1 MRIGLFTDT
10 YEPHIN
16 GVSTSVAMLKRAL
29 EKKNHIVYVVT
40 VNDSAIKYNYDEYLE
55 SYILPEVI
63 SYYIANAY
71 YRNAMYETT
80 WMQEFNSARDILN
93 ITEINEVKVSTE
105 VRKLLRIK
113 YALEVIS
120 EDPLDF
126 KKIEY

>member
-1 MRIGLFTDT
+1 M
-10 YEPHIN
+10 
-16 GVSTSVAMLKRAL
+16 
-29 EKKNHIVYVVT
+29 
-40 VNDSAIKYNYDEYLE
+40 
-55 SYILPEVI
+55 
-63 SYYIANAY
+63 ANAY

-80 WMQEFNSARDILN
+80 WIQEFNSARDILN
-93 ITEINEVKVSTE
+93 IVDIDETKVSAE